1 MTYTRRKQTSECF
14 NGEKFE
20 RPVSRKASVG
30 HGGRCSGGVRA
41 KKKSLERWF
50 GVVVVWRGVI
60 SRHLEKEASRDDP
73 NDYILIGDMFGGSDS
88 MCLAPEQFEVYNQ
101 E

>member
-1 MTYTRRKQTSECF
+1 M
-14 NGEKFE
+14 
-20 RPVSRKASVG
+20 
-30 HGGRCSGGVRA
+30 
-41 KKKSLERWF
+41 
-50 GVVVVWRGVI
+50 VVVWRGVI